1 MSEQLLGSPSSFD
14 LYSFGKDN
22 TLPSPLAS
30 LNFGQTPLGPNGS
43 SFRDDDADRKRKVSD
58 PVDENQAKRIKA

>member
-14 LYSFGKDN
+14 YWSFGKDN

-30 LNFGQTPLGPNGS
+30 INFGQTPVGQNGP
-43 SFRDDDADRKRKVSD
+43 SFRDDDVDRKRKVSD
-58 PVDENQAKRIKA
+58 PVDENAAKRIKA